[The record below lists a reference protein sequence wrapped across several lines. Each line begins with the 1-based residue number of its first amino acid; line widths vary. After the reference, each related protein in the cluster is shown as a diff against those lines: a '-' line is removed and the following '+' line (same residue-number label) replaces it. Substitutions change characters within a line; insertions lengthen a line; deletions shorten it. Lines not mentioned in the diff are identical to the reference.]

1 MPAVWREKT
10 THPRESPPLDAVR
23 PLPYNTGMATFTVT
37 QVLDATKGQ
46 LLISGPQPRFT
57 GVCTDT
63 RALQPGDLFIAL
75 KGERVDGHDYL
86 DAAREQG
93 AAGALVQREV
103 PGVARRKTCCG
114 AWTLIEV
121 TDTLYAL
128 GELAQ
133 YHRRRFQLPVI
144 GITGSAG
151 KTTTKEMTAAILAQE
166 CAVLKTPRNE
176 NNEVGLPHTLLR
188 LTAEHQAAV
197 VEFGMR
203 GRGQIGY
210 LAALA
215 APTIGVIT
223 NIGVTHLELLGSR
236 EEIALAKAELLD
248 EMAPTGVAVLPRADA
263 CFALLRA
270 HAPGPV
276 VSVGETEEADY
287 AARAV
292 TLDDDGR
299 ARFTLVTPRGDA
311 PVRLGAAGRHQV
323 PNALAAAAAAM
334 IAGASPDAAC
344 AGLAAYRGAAG
355 RMHVVAARRGFR
367 VIDDTYNANPDAMRA
382 TLRCL
387 AEMPGARKV
396 AILGDMRE
404 LGPTERDLHREL
416 GRYAMTLNL
425 DALLAIGDLG
435 RDYVAGADDPRARWY
450 PDHAAAIAA
459 ARAFLAPGDLVLV
472 KGSHALAMDRIV
484 AALVEGGWDEEV
496 KR

>member
-1 MPAVWREKT
+1 
-10 THPRESPPLDAVR
+10 
-23 PLPYNTGMATFTVT
+23 MATFTVT

-46 LLISGPQPRFT
+46 LLLSGPHPRFT
-57 GVCTDT
+57 GICTDT
-63 RALQPGDLFIAL
+63 RALQPGELFIAL
-75 KGERVDGHDYL
+75 KGERFDGHAYL
-86 DAAREQG
+86 DAACEKG
-93 AAGALVQREV
+93 AAGALVQQEV
-103 PGVARRKTCCG
+103 PGVARRKTCSG

-151 KTTTKEMTAAILAQE
+151 KTTSKEMTAAILEQE
-166 CAVLKTPRNE
+166 FTVLKTPRNE
-176 NNEVGLPHTLLR
+176 NNEVGLPQTLLR
-188 LTAEHQAAV
+188 LTTEHQAVV

-248 EMAPTGVAVLPRADA
+248 EMAPTGVAVLPREDA
-263 CFALLRA
+263 YFALLRA

-276 VSVGETEEADY
+276 VSVGETDAADY

-292 TLDDDGR
+292 TLDDEGR
-299 ARFTLVTPRGDA
+299 ARFTLATPRGEA

-323 PNALAAAAAAM
+323 PNALAATAAAM
-334 IAGASPDAAC
+334 IAGASLEAAQ

-355 RMHVVAARRGFR
+355 RMHVVAAPGGFR

-387 AEMPGARKV
+387 AEMPGNRRV

-404 LGPTERDLHREL
+404 LGPTERDLHREI

-425 DALLAIGDLG
+425 DALLAVGDLG
-435 RDYVAGADDPRARWY
+435 RDFVAGADDPRARWY
-450 PDHAAAIAA
+450 PDHDSAIAA
-459 ARAFLAPGDLVLV
+459 ARELLAPGDLVLV
-472 KGSHALAMDRIV
+472 KGSHAMAMDRIV
-484 AALVEGGWDEEV
+484 AALVEG
-496 KR
+496 